1 MSLQAVVRSSLT
13 DIADKPLYLA
23 YSGGIDSQCLLH
35 VLASLRD
42 ELNLNLTAVH
52 IHHGLQKAADEWL
65 AFCQQQAARLD
76 VSFLSRH
83 CELRDI
89 NQSGVESA
97 ARQARYQAL
106 AAVLPAGAVLLT
118 AQHRDDQAETLLLQL
133 LRGAGPKGLAAMPAN
148 GMRFGMQVRR
158 PLLTVGRQQIKAY
171 AHEHKLD
178 WREDPSNQDV
188 RFNRNYLRHRLM
200 PVIQERW
207 SQASQTLARSAG
219 VMAESQ
225 QLLIELAEQ
234 DMTQVNVSEIER
246 SVDLQQLAKLSA
258 ARQRNLL
265 RFLLGHWQLA
275 FPSYQKLDELRDVM
289 LNARVD
295 AQPLVVWADVFARR
309 YLGRLYFTKA
319 ISEIESA
326 ERVQLNPP
334 PEATILDKNWQLSWH
349 QSRTGISEQFLTQP
363 LHIEYRAGGE
373 QFKPAGERHSKPL
386 KHWLQIWRVPPWQRQ
401 RTPLIYSGEKLLVV
415 VGYAIA
421 AEASTEPESQGWEA
435 VLKPVHK
442 GPI

>member
-1 MSLQAVVRSSLT
+1 MSLQAAVRSSLT
-13 DIADKPLYLA
+13 DIAEKPLYLA

-52 IHHGLQKAADEWL
+52 IHHGLQQAADEWL
-65 AFCQQQAARLD
+65 AFCQQQAARLE
-76 VSFLSRH
+76 VTFLSRH
-83 CELRDI
+83 CELKDI

-106 AAVLPAGAVLLT
+106 AAVLPVDAVLLT

-133 LRGAGPKGLAAMPAN
+133 LRGAGPRGLAAMPAD
-148 GMRFGMQVRR
+148 GMRFGLQILR
-158 PLLTVGRQQIKAY
+158 PLLSVDRRQIEAY

-207 SQASQTLARSAG
+207 PQASQTLARSAG

-225 QLLIELAEQ
+225 QLLNELAEQ
-234 DMTQVNVSEIER
+234 DLTQANVSESER
-246 SVDLQQLAKLSA
+246 SIDLQQLAKLSA

-265 RFLLGHWQLA
+265 RFMFGHWQLA

-289 LNARVD
+289 LNAKAD
-295 AQPLVVWADVFARR
+295 AQPLVFWADVFARR
-309 YLGRLYFTKA
+309 YQGRLYFTTGS
-319 ISEIESA
+319 SEAESPDP
-326 ERVQLNPP
+326 VQLNSPP
-334 PEATILDKNWQLSWH
+334 KATILDENWQLSWDK
-349 QSRTGISEQFLTQP
+349 SLNGISEQFLTQP

-401 RTPLIYSGEKLLVV
+401 RIPLIYSGEKLLAVL
-415 VGYAIA
+415 GYAIA
-421 AEASTEPESQGWEA
+421 AEASTESESQGWEA
-435 VLKPVHK
+435 VLKPVHN